1 MRQRERDIIVNAY
14 HAFYYQLRKG
24 AQKLYWTVLLIQTL
38 RHFYSQQFLHPE
50 NFVPDFQFEMGT
62 VHYILALFPTSVL
75 RKGRETMG
83 NLRRIFLLAC
93 KGFP

>member
-1 MRQRERDIIVNAY
+1 MTFLSTLEIC

-24 AQKLYWTVLLIQTL
+24 AQKLYWTVLIVQTL
-38 RHFYSQQFLHPE
+38 RHFHSQWFLHPE
-50 NFVPDFQFEMGT
+50 NFYLYFQPEMGT
-62 VHYILALFPTSVL
+62 VHYILALFPTIVL
-75 RKGRETMG
+75 HKGRETMG